1 MWGPLAVYLI
11 GFYLLPI
18 PDPELTDFLL
28 FTALLL
34 GALLMAFK
42 KVHSL
47 LLLSIFLFLGFFR
60 SELGEQDKKEGDPGQ
75 GMAIVQLREL
85 AEHWPD
91 RGSKCV
97 VSCWTEEG
105 QAGRI
110 LLYLSGADADSV
122 DPRRFYAL
130 ADLQL
135 RPLPYSVHP
144 GTFNYGRYLEGKG
157 IQYVA
162 YADGEELIPL
172 RESRSVHSQIL
183 GYRWRLL
190 GSLSRALDDPKVKQ
204 ILPALLLGRRSA
216 LSASVKEDFKK
227 AGIVHILAVSGLHIG
242 LVYGF
247 MAFCLAPF
255 SLPVWL
261 RRAVL
266 LLVIW
271 AFVVCTGA
279 SVSVIRAAVMMSA
292 WILSRNSAR
301 GLLVTVHLLMGM
313 LFWRPDWLLDMG
325 FQMSA
330 LAVLG
335 ILSLGRRSAGGRLP
349 LLERIRSALMVSG
362 IAQWFVLPI
371 LLLVFR
377 SLPLYSLIANL
388 FLLPVVSLLMPLG
401 FLHWALSTVG
411 LWQGPTAWALAKGT
425 SFLMGT
431 AEMIGSWPNSV
442 LEIPLLAF
450 EVQITFLLLWILLTL
465 YWLRILRP
473 PVSLLFALSILAV
486 GLHIRDQRQMRTTV
500 HALDS
505 ELLVS
510 QRSGW
515 KMMVYGARPIKN
527 DRWKKIVPFGYSSDF
542 RVDELLAVGDRLVL
556 IDPNNEWE
564 SVHSSWRLT
573 RVNGVPLLIDR
584 DQRDTLDLL
593 SSSVSLR

>member
-18 PDPELTDFLL
+18 PDPELTDFFL

-60 SELGEQDKKEGDPGQ
+60 SELGALDKKEGDQGQ

-110 LLYLSGADADSV
+110 LLYLNGSDADSV

-144 GTFNYGRYLEGKG
+144 GTFNYGSYLEGKG

-172 RESRSVHSQIL
+172 RKSRSVHSQIL

-335 ILSLGRRSAGGRLP
+335 ILSLGRRSTGGRLP

-401 FLHWALSTVG
+401 LFHWALSTVG

-450 EVQITFLLLWILLTL
+450 EVQIAFLLLWILLTL

-486 GLHIRDQRQMRTTV
+486 GLHIRDQRQMRITV

-527 DRWKKIVPFGYSSDF
+527 DRWKKIVPFGYSADF

>member
-18 PDPELTDFLL
+18 PDPELTDFFL

-60 SELGEQDKKEGDPGQ
+60 SELGALDKKEGDQGQ

-110 LLYLSGADADSV
+110 LLYLNGSDADSV

-144 GTFNYGRYLEGKG
+144 GTFNYGSYLEGKG

-190 GSLSRALDDPKVKQ
+190 GSLSRALNDPKVKQ

-227 AGIVHILAVSGLHIG
+227 AGIVHILAVS
-242 LVYGF
+242 
-247 MAFCLAPF
+247 
-255 SLPVWL
+255 
-261 RRAVL
+261 
-266 LLVIW
+266 
-271 AFVVCTGA
+271 
-279 SVSVIRAAVMMSA
+279 
-292 WILSRNSAR
+292 
-301 GLLVTVHLLMGM
+301 
-313 LFWRPDWLLDMG
+313 
-325 FQMSA
+325 
-330 LAVLG
+330 
-335 ILSLGRRSAGGRLP
+335 
-349 LLERIRSALMVSG
+349 
-362 IAQWFVLPI
+362 
-371 LLLVFR
+371 
-377 SLPLYSLIANL
+377 
-388 FLLPVVSLLMPLG
+388 
-401 FLHWALSTVG
+401 
-411 LWQGPTAWALAKGT
+411 
-425 SFLMGT
+425 
-431 AEMIGSWPNSV
+431 
-442 LEIPLLAF
+442 
-450 EVQITFLLLWILLTL
+450 
-465 YWLRILRP
+465 
-473 PVSLLFALSILAV
+473 
-486 GLHIRDQRQMRTTV
+486 
-500 HALDS
+500 
-505 ELLVS
+505 
-510 QRSGW
+510 
-515 KMMVYGARPIKN
+515 
-527 DRWKKIVPFGYSSDF
+527 
-542 RVDELLAVGDRLVL
+542 
-556 IDPNNEWE
+556 
-564 SVHSSWRLT
+564 
-573 RVNGVPLLIDR
+573 
-584 DQRDTLDLL
+584 
-593 SSSVSLR
+593 

>member
-1 MWGPLAVYLI
+1 M
-11 GFYLLPI
+11 
-18 PDPELTDFLL
+18 
-28 FTALLL
+28 
-34 GALLMAFK
+34 
-42 KVHSL
+42 
-47 LLLSIFLFLGFFR
+47 
-60 SELGEQDKKEGDPGQ
+60 
-75 GMAIVQLREL
+75 
-85 AEHWPD
+85 
-91 RGSKCV
+91 
-97 VSCWTEEG
+97 
-105 QAGRI
+105 
-110 LLYLSGADADSV
+110 
-122 DPRRFYAL
+122 
-130 ADLQL
+130 
-135 RPLPYSVHP
+135 
-144 GTFNYGRYLEGKG
+144 
-157 IQYVA
+157 
-162 YADGEELIPL
+162 
-172 RESRSVHSQIL
+172 
-183 GYRWRLL
+183 
-190 GSLSRALDDPKVKQ
+190 
-204 ILPALLLGRRSA
+204 
-216 LSASVKEDFKK
+216 
-227 AGIVHILAVSGLHIG
+227 
-242 LVYGF
+242 
-247 MAFCLAPF
+247 
-255 SLPVWL
+255 
-261 RRAVL
+261 
-266 LLVIW
+266 
-271 AFVVCTGA
+271 
-279 SVSVIRAAVMMSA
+279 
-292 WILSRNSAR
+292 
-301 GLLVTVHLLMGM
+301 
-313 LFWRPDWLLDMG
+313 
-325 FQMSA
+325 
-330 LAVLG
+330 
-335 ILSLGRRSAGGRLP
+335 
-349 LLERIRSALMVSG
+349 
-362 IAQWFVLPI
+362 
-371 LLLVFR
+371 
-377 SLPLYSLIANL
+377 PLYSLIANL

-450 EVQITFLLLWILLTL
+450 EVQIAFLLLWILLTL

>member
-1 MWGPLAVYLI
+1 MWGPLAAYLI
-11 GFYLLPI
+11 GFHLLPV
-18 PDPELTDFLL
+18 PDSIDLFLWIG
-28 FTALLL
+28 LLL
-34 GALLMAFK
+34 AALQLFFKKARVPLLMA
-42 KVHSL
+42 
-47 LLLSIFLFLGFFR
+47 LFLWLGLFR
-60 SELGEQDKKEGDPGQ
+60 STGGSVGKD
-75 GMAIVQLREL
+75 QLQPRAEVVLLQLKEL
-85 AEHWPD
+85 AEDWPD
-91 RGSKCV
+91 RGSKCM

-105 QAGRI
+105 QMGRI
-110 LLYLSGADADSV
+110 LLYLNGSKADSV

-162 YADGEELIPL
+162 YVDAGDLIPL
-172 RESRSVHSQIL
+172 GECRSVRSHIL

-190 GSLSRALDDPKVKQ
+190 GSLARALDDPKVGQ

-227 AGIVHILAVSGLHIG
+227 AGIVHILAVSGLHVG

-247 MAFCLAPF
+247 MAFCVAPF
-255 SLPVWL
+255 SLPVWP
-261 RRAVL
+261 RRVVL

-292 WILSRNSAR
+292 WILSGNSAR
-301 GLLVTVHLLMGM
+301 GLLVTLHLLMGM

-335 ILSLGRRSAGGRLP
+335 ILSLSRRSGAGRLQ
-349 LLERIRSALMVSG
+349 LLEKIRSALMVSG

-377 SLPLYSLIANL
+377 SVPLYSLVANL
-388 FLLPVVSLLMPLG
+388 CLLPVVSLLMPLG
-401 FLHWALSTVG
+401 FLHWALSIVG

-425 SFLMGT
+425 YFLMGT
-431 AEMIGSWPNSV
+431 AAQIASWPSSV

-450 EVQITFLLLWILLTL
+450 EVQFVFILLWTLLTL

-473 PVSLLFALSILAV
+473 PITLFFTLMILAA
-486 GLHIRDQRQMRTTV
+486 GMHIRDQKQMRTTAHEV
-500 HALDS
+500 NA
-505 ELLVS
+505 ELLIS
-510 QRSGW
+510 QRSGS
-515 KMMVYGARPIKN
+515 KMMVYGARPFKD
-527 DRWKKIVPFGYSSDF
+527 DRWKKIVPFGYSADF
-542 RVDELLAVGDRLVL
+542 RVEELLAVGHRSVL
-556 IDPNNEWE
+556 IDPDNEWG
-564 SVHSSWRLT
+564 SVNSRWRLT
-573 RVNGVPLLIDR
+573 RVKGIPLLIDR
-584 DQRDTLDLL
+584 DQRDTLDLR
-593 SSSVSLR
+593 SASVSLR